1 VPNEGT
7 YTVNADGTITF
18 NPLPTFRGTASP
30 IKYVVADTTGQVAGA
45 TITPTVAAPGVP
57 AVNPESKAVIPGGT
71 ATFTTLTGA
80 NGLGSSGVG
89 FNTSLT
95 CLYTPSTTNCDA
107 DGVIVIAG
115 EGTYTLNQSTG
126 VVTFVADANA
136 TQGTKTPITYRIT
149 DITGQTATS
158 TLTPVVPAPPVAV
171 NDTSSGAY
179 DTNQTISILGNDTVT
194 SPATLVPTSVKLCAT
209 TSTLNANC
217 NLTTLTVP
225 NEGTYTVNANG
236 TVTFDPLPT
245 FVGPA
250 SPIKYVVADTTGQ
263 VTGAM
268 ITPTVSMPAVPVAT
282 SESKAVIPGG
292 TATFTT
298 LTGANGLATS
308 GVGFNTS
315 VTCLVTPSTTSCD
328 PDGVVTI
335 AGEGTY
341 TLNTSTGVV
350 TFVAD
355 VNATQG
361 TKTALSYKVTDIF
374 GQTSTSTLTPVIP
387 APPIGVNDTS
397 SGAYDTNQTISIL
410 GNDTVT
416 SPATLVPTS
425 VKLCATTSTLNANC
439 NLTTLTVPN
448 EGTYTVNANGTITF
462 DPLPT
467 FVGTASPIKYVV
479 ADSTGQLA
487 NATITPTVSMPAV
500 PVATPQTKAVIPGGA
515 IAFTTLTG
523 ANGLATSG
531 VGFNT
536 SVTCLITPSTTSC
549 DPDGIVTIAGE
560 GTYTLNTS
568 TGVITFVADVNATQ
582 GTKTALTYKVTDVFG
597 QTATSTITPVIPAP
611 PVAVNDTSTG
621 AFDTNQT
628 ISPLTN
634 DSATT
639 PATLVASSVK
649 LCATTS
655 TVNASCTLTTLTVS
669 NEGTYTVN
677 ANGTITFDPLPTFV
691 GTASP
696 VKYVVADTTGQ
707 LASATITP
715 AVSMPAAPVAT
726 PQTKIVIP
734 GGSTAFTTVTGT
746 GGLATTPVS
755 FNTSA
760 TCLYTPSTASCDAD
774 GIVTI
779 AGEGT
784 FTLDTSTGVVTF
796 VADINATV
804 GTKTPLAYKV
814 TDVFGQ
820 TATSTLTPIIP
831 APPAALNDTNTDAY
845 DVTQVISPLTNDSA
859 VAPATLVASSV
870 KLCATAA
877 TADASCTLTT
887 LTVSNEGTYTVNA
900 NGTVS
905 FDPLPTFI
913 GTAAP
918 VKYTVA
924 DINGRVASATITP
937 TVLMPPPPVA
947 TPDLRAVAPA
957 STVSFQPIT
966 GSGALAAGAVGGAA
980 LDPTTLCI
988 VDPSTMICG
997 TTPVT
1002 IAGEG
1007 TYTLNVATGMVS
1019 YTSLATTPIGRR
1031 TSITYRIT
1039 DIFGQTVTSTLTPV
1053 IPPMPTIRDDTS
1065 SGPWNTAQTLVPIT
1079 NDAAGAGTSLV
1090 PSTAKLCLNNT
1101 TAASACTSTTLTIP
1115 GEGIYTVLANGNV
1128 KFVPLPTF
1136 FGTATSIK
1144 YSVSDGAGQLSM
1156 ANIVV
1161 VVDAPTSKPSAKPQT
1176 LEVNR
1181 GESVQ
1186 FTTITGK
1193 QGLATSKLGLNK
1205 SVTCLIDPTTVV
1217 AAMDTN
1223 VCDADGEV
1231 TVPNL
1236 GKFKLNKTTGVVTF
1250 TASRNA
1256 KAGRGLS
1263 VTYQVTDSAG
1273 QAVQAKLTPIIPTR
1287 PQLPSTG
1294 ARTTEPLLLA
1304 ALMMISIGV
1313 ATNRSKRLVSRHA

>member
-1 VPNEGT
+1 
-7 YTVNADGTITF
+7 
-18 NPLPTFRGTASP
+18 
-30 IKYVVADTTGQVAGA
+30 
-45 TITPTVAAPGVP
+45 
-57 AVNPESKAVIPGGT
+57 
-71 ATFTTLTGA
+71 
-80 NGLGSSGVG
+80 
-89 FNTSLT
+89 
-95 CLYTPSTTNCDA
+95 
-107 DGVIVIAG
+107 
-115 EGTYTLNQSTG
+115 
-126 VVTFVADANA
+126 
-136 TQGTKTPITYRIT
+136 
-149 DITGQTATS
+149 
-158 TLTPVVPAPPVAV
+158 
-171 NDTSSGAY
+171 
-179 DTNQTISILGNDTVT
+179 
-194 SPATLVPTSVKLCAT
+194 
-209 TSTLNANC
+209 
-217 NLTTLTVP
+217 
-225 NEGTYTVNANG
+225 
-236 TVTFDPLPT
+236 
-245 FVGPA
+245 
-250 SPIKYVVADTTGQ
+250 
-263 VTGAM
+263 
-268 ITPTVSMPAVPVAT
+268 
-282 SESKAVIPGG
+282 
-292 TATFTT
+292 
-298 LTGANGLATS
+298 
-308 GVGFNTS
+308 
-315 VTCLVTPSTTSCD
+315 
-328 PDGVVTI
+328 
-335 AGEGTY
+335 
-341 TLNTSTGVV
+341 
-350 TFVAD
+350 
-355 VNATQG
+355 
-361 TKTALSYKVTDIF
+361 
-374 GQTSTSTLTPVIP
+374 
-387 APPIGVNDTS
+387 
-397 SGAYDTNQTISIL
+397 
-410 GNDTVT
+410 
-416 SPATLVPTS
+416 
-425 VKLCATTSTLNANC
+425 
-439 NLTTLTVPN
+439 
-448 EGTYTVNANGTITF
+448 
-462 DPLPT
+462 
-467 FVGTASPIKYVV
+467 
-479 ADSTGQLA
+479 
-487 NATITPTVSMPAV
+487 
-500 PVATPQTKAVIPGGA
+500 
-515 IAFTTLTG
+515 
-523 ANGLATSG
+523 
-531 VGFNT
+531 
-536 SVTCLITPSTTSC
+536 
-549 DPDGIVTIAGE
+549 VTIAGE